1 MFHHSVKFQCYVS
14 LPEDGKLSY
23 AEFSAHAVD
32 NAMRHELFNHFD
44 TDKDGFLQKAEMVDN
59 NFNAMD
65 QNGTFPSISRTDK
78 LRLTCVIKK
87 KLSIYFIVF
96 FFYYGLCVT
105 GDNEVSRHDFDH
117 YYTNVSYCQKPECVS
132 YIYSITYRGSYR
144 L

>member
-23 AEFSAHAVD
+23 AEFAAHAVD

-87 KLSIYFIVF
+87 NYRYILLFSSSIMVF
-96 FFYYGLCVT
+96 VLQVT
-105 GDNEVSRHDFDH
+105 TRSPDM
-117 YYTNVSYCQKPECVS
+117 TL
-132 YIYSITYRGSYR
+132 ITTTPM
-144 L
+144 

>member
-1 MFHHSVKFQCYVS
+1 MFHHSVKFQRSVS

-65 QNGTFPSISRTDK
+65 QNGTYPSISRTDK
-78 LRLTCVIKK
+78 
-87 KLSIYFIVF
+87 KLSISSIIIFV
-96 FFYYGLCVT
+96 LQVT
-105 GDNEVSRHDFDH
+105 TRSPDM
-117 YYTNVSYCQKPECVS
+117 TL
-132 YIYSITYRGSYR
+132 ITTTPM
-144 L
+144 

>member
-1 MFHHSVKFQCYVS
+1 MFHHSVKFQCSVS

-78 LRLTCVIKK
+78 LGLTCVIKNYRYI
-87 KLSIYFIVF
+87 LLFSSSIMVF
-96 FFYYGLCVT
+96 VFQVT
-105 GDNEVSRHDFDH
+105 TRSPDM
-117 YYTNVSYCQKPECVS
+117 TL
-132 YIYSITYRGSYR
+132 ITTTPM
-144 L
+144 